1 VASRSAAPV
10 RSGRTVTL
18 SVPLTAAGRRLLS
31 GSAARPSLR
40 ATVTFRSAVG
50 STATLARTFALG
62 R

>member
-1 VASRSAAPV
+1 
-10 RSGRTVTL
+10 
-18 SVPLTAAGRRLLS
+18 VPLTAAGRRLLS

-50 STATLARTFALG
+50 STATLARTFALS